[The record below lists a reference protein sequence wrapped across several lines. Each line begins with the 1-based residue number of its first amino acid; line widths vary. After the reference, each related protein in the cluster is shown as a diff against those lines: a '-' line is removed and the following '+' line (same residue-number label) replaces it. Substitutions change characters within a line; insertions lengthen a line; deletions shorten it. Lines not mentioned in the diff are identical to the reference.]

1 MESPEKNSDV
11 SSTASETRK
20 NSKPVMEKKRRARI
34 NASLA
39 ELKSLLLDVMKAEG
53 TRQNKMEKA
62 DILEMTVRHLRQLQ
76 RQQFSALS
84 ATDPAMINKYRLGFN
99 ECASEV
105 SKYLANMDGLNTDF
119 RARLLNHLANITTNT
134 EQPEEPK
141 EPKSPPLAKIS
152 NQGPYPK
159 LNSNNSNAVQSNQG
173 HVLKVNGNVTMSSNV
188 STEVL
193 RNVKS
198 LEVNGNI
205 TAHKSENVICSEQ
218 NIPSKIIQGVHTI
231 PTQMSSGDVAF
242 IIPAAN
248 MVQYGTIPNYVI
260 PVLQPQGGLQISH
273 SSNSVIQTHQTVPIA
288 YSGGITTSHGVLP
301 SVFQNTT
308 FVSSSPNTV
317 GLPVSLVS
325 SGNGIAVQQREQ
337 SAQFTAFPVTTAKV
351 QVNHTPKIDVLS
363 DNNNTKIA
371 NEGSLLK
378 LPGVVPATESRLTQ
392 GFEDKTDPMWRPW

>member
-84 ATDPAMINKYRLGFN
+84 ATDPAVINKYRLGFN

-134 EQPEEPK
+134 EQPEETK
-141 EPKSPPLAKIS
+141 EPKSPPLTKIS
-152 NQGPYPK
+152 HQGPYPK
-159 LNSNNSNAVQSNQG
+159 VNSNAAQSNPG

-188 STEVL
+188 SAEVL

-260 PVLQPQGGLQISH
+260 PVLQPQGGFQISH

-301 SVFQNTT
+301 SFLQNTT
-308 FVSSSPNTV
+308 FVNSSPNTV

-325 SGNGIAVQQREQ
+325 SGNGIAVQQHEP
-337 SAQFTAFPVTTAKV
+337 QFTAFPVTNART
-351 QVNHTPKIDVLS
+351 QVTHSPKIDVLS
-363 DNNNTKIA
+363 DNNNTKIT

-378 LPGVVPATESRLTQ
+378 ATGVVPPLESRFTHGL
-392 GFEDKTDPMWRPW
+392 EDKTDPMWRPW